1 MFLLHTFTKI
11 LLSKTRFQLQV
22 VIIAK
27 LFESFLWHDGLIQY
41 FQHLYIPRF
50 IMINKS

>member
-1 MFLLHTFTKI
+1 MFLLDTVTKI

-27 LFESFLWHDGLIQY
+27 LFERFLWHDG
-41 FQHLYIPRF
+41 
-50 IMINKS
+50 